1 MENIM
6 QLKNIYLKKVIA
18 KVTTFAFQKE
28 KNLNS
33 FKSIQ
38 SRTVKLNL
46 VIDNKSGQINRVKIW
61 ILREMQMLLLTDK
74 IFNNLTNKKNKG

>member
-61 ILREMQMLLLTDK
+61 TLREMQMLLLTDK